1 MGSARVSSRQPIAS
15 GQLISSEQPA
25 GRDAP
30 ARKVRPT
37 LDGAAAGN
45 RFGSGGGGCCARCF
59 CCSAAAASLNVQ
71 PTRFVPDVEF
81 KDKEWGEAIASERDY
96 TEYYSYRNQILFK
109 MKLKGPNAGAALT
122 VLSRSSSIGAKVWR
136 DQQIWQNNQ
145 AKGDSERTKNKRLG
159 LPKRIDKRPAYGY
172 SYYNAFYRR
181 WTHAWFV
188 DYQMATSADV
198 YIERPTDAQK
208 FDDRPHE
215 GAGFH

>member
-1 MGSARVSSRQPIAS
+1 M
-15 GQLISSEQPA
+15 
-25 GRDAP
+25 
-30 ARKVRPT
+30 
-37 LDGAAAGN
+37 
-45 RFGSGGGGCCARCF
+45 
-59 CCSAAAASLNVQ
+59 
-71 PTRFVPDVEF
+71 EF

-145 AKGDSERTKNKRLG
+145 AKGDSDRTKNKRLG

-172 SYYNAFYRR
+172 SYYNTFYRR

-188 DYQMATSADV
+188 DCQMATSAEFASLRHRS
-198 YIERPTDAQK
+198 IS
-208 FDDRPHE
+208 
-215 GAGFH
+215 